1 MSVPGAISDLD
12 ENRALAEWLE
22 WQLRQVRGR
31 IRELEIK
38 EEQERRR
45 EQAHAAL
52 RWKIQPQRSSSAALV
67 HRGDC
72 ALYPV
77 EGGFL
82 TRGEAMIALAEPD
95 IEACQIC
102 KPQTGLVHGWGRTD
116 RPTRLGGAGRDGR
129 RGHVPQRPL
138 RGGRPGT
145 SVPR

>member
-1 MSVPGAISDLD
+1 MSGGISDL
-12 ENRALAEWLE
+12 EKNRALADWLE
-22 WQLRQVRGR
+22 WQLRQTRSR

-38 EEQERRR
+38 EQQERQRK

-82 TRGEAMIALAEPD
+82 TREEAMIAVAEPD
-95 IEACQIC
+95 IEPCQIC
-102 KPQTGLVHGWGRTD
+102 RPETGLV
-116 RPTRLGGAGRDGR
+116 DG
-129 RGHVPQRPL
+129 
-138 RGGRPGT
+138 
-145 SVPR
+145 

>member
-1 MSVPGAISDLD
+1 MSRPAWRSSTPTSRPRRSHVCARSHIGPGK
-12 ENRALAEWLE
+12 NRTLEQWLE

-38 EEQERRR
+38 EEQERRRR

-82 TRGEAMIALAEPD
+82 NREEAMIALAEPD

-102 KPQTGLVHGWGRTD
+102 KPETGLV
-116 RPTRLGGAGRDGR
+116 DG
-129 RGHVPQRPL
+129 
-138 RGGRPGT
+138 
-145 SVPR
+145 

>member
-1 MSVPGAISDLD
+1 MAD
-12 ENRALAEWLE
+12 WLE

-38 EEQERRR
+38 EQRRR

-82 TRGEAMIALAEPD
+82 DREKALIALAEPD
-95 IEACQIC
+95 IEPCQIC
-102 KPQTGLVHGWGRTD
+102 NPQTGLQ
-116 RPTRLGGAGRDGR
+116 
-129 RGHVPQRPL
+129 PQ
-138 RGGRPGT
+138 
-145 SVPR
+145 

>member
-12 ENRALAEWLE
+12 KNKALADWLE

-38 EEQERRR
+38 EEQERRRR

-82 TRGEAMIALAEPD
+82 TREEAMIALAEPD
-95 IEACQIC
+95 IEACRIC
-102 KPQTGLVHGWGRTD
+102 KPETGLV
-116 RPTRLGGAGRDGR
+116 DG
-129 RGHVPQRPL
+129 
-138 RGGRPGT
+138 
-145 SVPR
+145 

>member
-1 MSVPGAISDLD
+1 MSGPGGTSDLD
-12 ENRALAEWLE
+12 KNRALADWLE

-38 EEQERRR
+38 EQQERRR
-45 EQAHAAL
+45 RERAHAAL

-82 TRGEAMIALAEPD
+82 TREEAMIALAEPD
-95 IEACQIC
+95 LEACQIC
-102 KPQTGLVHGWGRTD
+102 KPETGLV
-116 RPTRLGGAGRDGR
+116 DG
-129 RGHVPQRPL
+129 
-138 RGGRPGT
+138 
-145 SVPR
+145 

>member
-1 MSVPGAISDLD
+1 MSGGISDLD
-12 ENRALAEWLE
+12 KNRTLEQWLE
-22 WQLRQVRGR
+22 WQLRQVKVR

-38 EEQERRR
+38 EQQEQRRR

-82 TRGEAMIALAEPD
+82 DREEALIALAEPD
-95 IEACQIC
+95 IEPCQIC
-102 KPQTGLVHGWGRTD
+102 NPQTGLQ
-116 RPTRLGGAGRDGR
+116 
-129 RGHVPQRPL
+129 PQ
-138 RGGRPGT
+138 
-145 SVPR
+145 